1 MQRATGVGGMPAVD
15 PTGADDEGEA
25 EAEEQCEECV
35 RCRQSEC
42 VCEAEAEEQCEEC
55 VGCEQRECVCE
66 VVWREASEAEEED
79 GEVAH
84 AFEEVPGSHRPPHP
98 EYMSSGP
105 VAPLGAPG
113 FTGADGNGGD
123 GSGGGGGGLGDVGV
137 LGGGGVSGVRGGR
150 V

>member
-15 PTGADDEGEA
+15 PTVADDEG
-25 EAEEQCEECV
+25 
-35 RCRQSEC
+35 
-42 VCEAEAEEQCEEC
+42 EAEAEEQCEEC

-98 EYMSSGP
+98 EFLSSGP
-105 VAPLGAPG
+105 EAPSRA
-113 FTGADGNGGD
+113 
-123 GSGGGGGGLGDVGV
+123 
-137 LGGGGVSGVRGGR
+137 SGVPDSPCVPCPECGHRECRCEVQRVWSRGVWR
-150 V
+150 ERDEIDDLD